1 MILSGRGLGAGVI
14 ISPSYIL
21 TCAHNVAWFK
31 EDKTFGIA
39 DTNTVWLYIGA
50 HVSWVNTEDLPIS
63 PVPGK
68 DLIEE
73 FIVHEDYGKEHE
85 NPPFKDIALIKLK
98 SPLQYSDTI
107 RPICL
112 PASNSTMYARKWAK
126 VIGWGGTTSMY
137 RVFI

>member
-1 MILSGRGLGAGVI
+1 MHWANTGD
-14 ISPSYIL
+14 SPL
-21 TCAHNVAWFK
+21 
-31 EDKTFGIA
+31 
-39 DTNTVWLYIGA
+39 
-50 HVSWVNTEDLPIS
+50 S
-63 PVPGK
+63 PVPGT

-73 FIVHEDYGKEHE
+73 FIVHEDYGKEHKD
-85 NPPFKDIALIKLK
+85 PPFKDIALIKLK

-137 RVFI
+137 SFLNAISISTVSCPSGSVSVATRS